1 MTTALPPLSAI
12 RVFESAARHASF
24 TRAAEELGMTQAA
37 VSYQIKILEER
48 VGAPLFLRM
57 PRQVELTEFGKCLAP
72 AITEAFDAMR
82 NAFASLREDAEGTLT
97 ISVLAT
103 FAANWLA
110 HRLGS
115 FQMRHPSLA
124 VRLDT
129 SDSVIDFATT
139 NVDIAIRSGFGK
151 WPGLEAHQLIK
162 ASFTPML
169 SPALAATI
177 GGVKEPADLLR
188 LKIIDVSDPWWKIW
202 FNAAGIENPPMQGN
216 TQSRLGA
223 QHIEG
228 RATVAGQGVGI
239 LTPAFHQIE
248 IATGQLIQ
256 PFDIL
261 CDDGRAYWLVYP
273 KSRRNMPKVRAF
285 REWILS
291 ELDCG

>member
-1 MTTALPPLSAI
+1 
-12 RVFESAARHASF
+12 
-24 TRAAEELGMTQAA
+24 MTQAA

-57 PRQVELTEFGKCLAP
+57 PRQVELTELGRQLAP
-72 AITEAFDAMR
+72 AITEAFETMR
-82 NAFASLREDAEGTLT
+82 NAFASLREDAEGTLS

-129 SDSVIDFATT
+129 SDSMIDFATT

-188 LKIIDVSDPWWKIW
+188 LKIIDVSDPWWNIW
-202 FNAAGIENPPMQGN
+202 FKAAGIENPQMQGN

-228 RATVAGQGVGI
+228 RATVAGQGWAFSR
-239 LTPAFHQIE
+239 LLSTRSKSLPASLSSRSIFL
-248 IATGQLIQ
+248 AMMGDLIGSSIPNPVAIRQ
-256 PFDIL
+256 R
-261 CDDGRAYWLVYP
+261 CAHSGNGY
-273 KSRRNMPKVRAF
+273 
-285 REWILS
+285 
-291 ELDCG
+291 

>member
-1 MTTALPPLSAI
+1 
-12 RVFESAARHASF
+12 
-24 TRAAEELGMTQAA
+24 
-37 VSYQIKILEER
+37 
-48 VGAPLFLRM
+48 M

-228 RATVAGQGVGI
+228 RATVAGRAS
-239 LTPAFHQIE
+239 AFSRLLSTRSKSPLASLSSHSTFYVMMDALIGLS
-248 IATGQLIQ
+248 IPNPVATCQRFAPSGN
-256 PFDIL
+256 
-261 CDDGRAYWLVYP
+261 GY
-273 KSRRNMPKVRAF
+273 
-285 REWILS
+285 
-291 ELDCG
+291 

>member
-57 PRQVELTEFGKCLAP
+57 PRQVELTELGRQLAP
-72 AITEAFDAMR
+72 AITEAFETMR
-82 NAFASLREDAEGTLT
+82 NAFASLREDAEGTLS

-129 SDSVIDFATT
+129 SDSTIDFATT

-188 LKIIDVSDPWWKIW
+188 LKIIDVSDPWWNIW
-202 FNAAGIENPPMQGN
+202 FKAAGIENPQMQGN

-261 CDDGRAYWLVYP
+261 GDDGRSYWLVYP
-273 KSRRNMPKVRAF
+273 KSRRNTPKVRAF